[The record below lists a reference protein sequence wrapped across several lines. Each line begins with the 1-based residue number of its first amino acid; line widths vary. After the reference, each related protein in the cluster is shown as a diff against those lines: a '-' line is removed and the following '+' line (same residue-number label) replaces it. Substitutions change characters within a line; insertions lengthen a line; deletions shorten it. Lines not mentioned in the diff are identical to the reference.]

1 MLKQESIIIQES
13 VIIQMCLFVGGVGGA
28 CSRMADNRNHK
39 FIYFPGGNLN
49 YKHTLEVER
58 GKGKA
63 ESTAK
68 G

>member
-1 MLKQESIIIQES
+1 
-13 VIIQMCLFVGGVGGA
+13 MCLFVGGGG
-28 CSRMADNRNHK
+28 SRMADNRNHK
-39 FIYFPGGNLN
+39 LIYFPGGNLN